1 MKICR
6 VECEDGKWQFDKAM
20 ETANWDAEVFD
31 WMVAETLKGLDAVA
45 KNEFWKQ
52 YNSWKREC
60 DS

>member
-1 MKICR
+1 MQIYR

-20 ETANWDAEVFD
+20 EKADWDEEVFD
-31 WMVAETLKGLDAVA
+31 WIVGETVKDLDAPE

-52 YNSWKREC
+52 FNSWKRKC